1 MDQLK
6 SGTLLSYLQMALSV
20 IIGIVYTPV
29 MIRLLGQNEY
39 GLYNTVASTISM
51 LSVLSLGFNSGYIR
65 YYARYKK
72 EKRKEAT
79 YRLNGMFLLIF
90 SIIGAIAFLCGLYLT
105 NHLQLVFSKG
115 LTSEEYRIAR
125 ILMLLLT
132 INLSV
137 SFPMSVFQTIISAH
151 ERFVYLKMLGV
162 LKTVLGPMLTMP
174 VLLAGYGSIGMV
186 TVTLVVSFLTDL
198 LYLFYTTKRLKERF
212 VFGSFEKGLLKSL
225 LGYSGFIALNIII
238 DQINWNIDKTLLGRF
253 RGTAEVA
260 VYSVGFSL
268 YHYYMLISTS
278 ISGVFTPRIHRIY
291 NEWKEQPEELDQ
303 RFTELFIRVSRIQY
317 LVLGLV
323 ASGVAFFGQVFIHYW
338 VGDGFENAYFVALL
352 LIFPASIALIQS
364 LGIEIQR
371 AENRHQFRS
380 IVYALMALIN
390 LGLSIWLCQIY
401 GAVGSAI
408 GTAISLIAANGLIM
422 NVYYYKKCGI
432 DIPLF
437 WKNMMRMLP
446 GAIPP
451 VLFGILITKV
461 FPMTSVLRM
470 AICILMYVVVYACS
484 VWLLSMNDYEKE
496 LIRSFVRKIGKGKNK
511 SGALR

>member
-6 SGTLLSYLQMALSV
+6 LGTLLSYLQMVLGV

-29 MIRLLGQNEY
+29 MIRLLGQHEY

-72 EKRKEAT
+72 ENRTEAA

-90 SIIGAIAFLCGLYLT
+90 STIGLIAFLCGMYLT
-105 NHLQLVFSKG
+105 THLQLVFSKG
-115 LTSEEYRIAR
+115 LTPEEYGIAR

-162 LKTVLGPMLTMP
+162 LTTVLGPMLTLP
-174 VLLAGYGSIGMV
+174 VLLMGYGSVGMV
-186 TVTLVVSFLTDL
+186 AVTLAVSFLTDL
-198 LYLFYTTKRLKERF
+198 LYFLYTTKRLKERF
-212 VFGSFEKGLLKSL
+212 LFGSFEKGLMKSL

-268 YHYYMLISTS
+268 YHYYMMVSSS

-291 NEWKEQPEELDQ
+291 NEWRGQPEELDQ
-303 RFTELFIRVSRIQY
+303 HFTELFIKVSRIQY

-323 ASGVAFFGQVFIHYW
+323 ASGVAYFGQVFIHFW

-371 AENRHQFRS
+371 AENKHHFRS
-380 IVYALMALIN
+380 IVYTFMAVIN
-390 LGLSIWLCQIY
+390 LGLSIWLCQKY
-401 GAVGSAI
+401 GAVGSAV
-408 GTAISLIAANGLIM
+408 GTAISLIVANGLIM
-422 NVYYYKKCGI
+422 NLYYYKKCGI

-437 WKNMMRMLP
+437 WKNILGMLP
-446 GAIPP
+446 GMILP
-451 VLFGILITKV
+451 VLSGFLITKV
-461 FPMTSVLRM
+461 FPITSFLRM
-470 AICILMYVVVYACS
+470 AVCILIYMSVYACS
-484 VWLLSMNDYEKE
+484 VWRFSMNDYEKE
-496 LIRSFVRKIGKGKNK
+496 LIRSFVRKVKKGKK
-511 SGALR
+511 Q

>member
-6 SGTLLSYLQMALSV
+6 LGTLLSYLQMVLSV

-65 YYARYKK
+65 YYARYKT
-72 EKRKEAT
+72 EKRTDAT

-90 SIIGAIAFLCGLYLT
+90 SIIGIIAFLCGMYLT

-115 LTSEEYRIAR
+115 LTAEEYGIAKV
-125 ILMLLLT
+125 LMLLLT
-132 INLSV
+132 INLAV

-162 LKTVLGPMLTMP
+162 LRTVLGPMLTLP
-174 VLLAGYGSIGMV
+174 VLLMGYGSIGMV
-186 TVTLVVSFLTDL
+186 TVTLLVSLITDL
-198 LYLFYTTKRLKERF
+198 SYLLYTTKRLKERF
-212 VFGSFEKGLLKSL
+212 VFGSFESGLLKSL

-303 RFTELFIRVSRIQY
+303 RFTGLFIRVSRIQC

-323 ASGVAFFGQVFIHYW
+323 ASGVALFGQVFIHFW

-371 AENRHQFRS
+371 AENKHHFRS
-380 IVYALMALIN
+380 IVYAFMALIN
-390 LGLSIWLCQIY
+390 LGLSIWLCQKY

-408 GTAISLIAANGLIM
+408 GTSISLIVANGLIM
-422 NVYYYKKCGI
+422 NMYYYKKCGI

-437 WKNMMRMLP
+437 WKNIMRMIP

-451 VLFGILITKV
+451 VLFGILLTKV
-461 FPMTSVLRM
+461 FPMTSFLRM
-470 AICILMYVVVYACS
+470 AICILIYMSVYACS
-484 VWLLSMNDYEKE
+484 VWLFSMNDYEKE
-496 LIRSFVRKIGKGKNK
+496 LFRSFVRKMKKGKK
-511 SGALR
+511 Q

>member
-6 SGTLLSYLQMALSV
+6 LGTLLSYLQMALSV

-72 EKRKEAT
+72 EKRTDAV

-90 SIIGAIAFLCGLYLT
+90 SIIGIIAFLCGMYLT
-105 NHLQLVFSKG
+105 NHLQLVFSNG
-115 LTSEEYRIAR
+115 LTPEEYGTAR

-132 INLSV
+132 INLAV

-162 LKTVLGPMLTMP
+162 LRTVLGPMLTLP
-174 VLLAGYGSIGMV
+174 VLLMGYGSIGMV
-186 TVTLVVSFLTDL
+186 TVTLLVSFITDL
-198 LYLFYTTKRLKERF
+198 SYLLYTTRRLKERF
-212 VFGSFEKGLLKSL
+212 VFSSFERGLLRSL

-238 DQINWNIDKTLLGRF
+238 DQINWNIDKILLARY

-268 YHYYMLISTS
+268 YHYYMLISSS

-303 RFTELFIRVSRIQY
+303 RFTGLFIRVSRIQL

-323 ASGVAFFGQVFIHYW
+323 ASGVALFGQVFIYYW
-338 VGDGFENAYFVALL
+338 VGDGFENSYFVALL
-352 LIFPASIALIQS
+352 LIFPASIALVQS

-371 AENRHQFRS
+371 AENRHHFRS
-380 IVYALMALIN
+380 IAYAFMALIN
-390 LGLSIWLCQIY
+390 LGLSIWLCQKY

-408 GTAISLIAANGLIM
+408 GTSISLIVANGLIM

-437 WKNMMRMLP
+437 WKTIMRMLP
-446 GAIPP
+446 GMIPP

-461 FPMTSVLRM
+461 FPMTSFLRM
-470 AICILMYVVVYACS
+470 AMCILMYTSVFACS
-484 VWLLSMNDYEKE
+484 VWLLSMNDSEKE
-496 LIRSFVRKIGKGKNK
+496 LIRSFVRKMKKGKK
-511 SGALR
+511 Q

>member
-1 MDQLK
+1 MNQLK
-6 SGTLLSYLQMALSV
+6 LGTLLSYLQMVLSI

-65 YYARYKK
+65 YYARYKI
-72 EKRKEAT
+72 EKRTEAI

-90 SIIGAIAFLCGLYLT
+90 SMIGIIAFLCGMYLT

-115 LTSEEYRIAR
+115 LTSEEYGIAQ

-132 INLSV
+132 INLAV

-151 ERFVYLKMLGV
+151 ERFVFLKMLGV
-162 LKTVLGPMLTMP
+162 LKTVLGPMLTLP

-186 TVTLVVSFLTDL
+186 AVTLAVSVITDI
-198 LYLFYTTKRLKERF
+198 LYLFYTTKRLQERF
-212 VFGSFEKGLLKSL
+212 WFGSFESGLLKSL

-260 VYSVGFSL
+260 VYSIGFSL
-268 YHYYMLISTS
+268 YHYYMMISSS

-291 NEWKEQPEELDQ
+291 NEWKEQPEELAQ
-303 RFTELFIRVSRIQY
+303 SFTELFIRVGRIQY
-317 LVLGLV
+317 LILGLV
-323 ASGVAFFGQVFIHYW
+323 ASGVALFGQVFIYYW
-338 VGDGFENAYFVALL
+338 VGNGYENAYFVALL

-380 IVYALMALIN
+380 IVYAFMALIN
-390 LGLSIWLCQIY
+390 LGLSIWLCQRY
-401 GAVGSAI
+401 GAVGSAF
-408 GTAISLIAANGLIM
+408 GTSISLIFANGLIM

-446 GAIPP
+446 GVVPP

-461 FPMTSVLRM
+461 FPMTSFLRL
-470 AICILMYVVVYACS
+470 AICILIYMSVYACS
-484 VWLLSMNDYEKE
+484 VWLFSMNDYEKE
-496 LIRSFVRKIGKGKNK
+496 LIQSFVRKMKKGKK
-511 SGALR
+511 Q

>member
-6 SGTLLSYLQMALSV
+6 TGTLLSYVQMVLSV

-29 MIRLLGQNEY
+29 MIRLLGQHEY

-65 YYARYKK
+65 FYARYKK
-72 EKRKEAT
+72 EKRTEAT

-90 SIIGAIAFLCGLYLT
+90 SLIGIIAFLCGIYLT

-115 LTSEEYRIAR
+115 LTPEEYGIAR

-132 INLSV
+132 VNLAV

-151 ERFVYLKMLGV
+151 ERFVYLKMLG
-162 LKTVLGPMLTMP
+162 LLRTVLGPMLTLP
-174 VLLAGYGSIGMV
+174 VLLMGYGSVGMV
-186 TVTLVVSFLTDL
+186 AVTLVVSFITDL
-198 LYLFYTTKRLKERF
+198 SYLLYTTKRLQERF
-212 VFGSFEKGLLKSL
+212 LFGSFESGLLKSL

-291 NEWKEQPEELDQ
+291 NEWKEQPEELDR

-323 ASGVAFFGQVFIHYW
+323 ASGAALFGQVFIHFW

-371 AENRHQFRS
+371 AENKHHFRS
-380 IVYALMALIN
+380 IVYAFMALIN
-390 LGLSIWLCQIY
+390 LGLSIWLCQKY

-408 GTAISLIAANGLIM
+408 GTSISLIVANGLLM
-422 NVYYYKKCGI
+422 NMYYYKKCGI

-446 GAIPP
+446 GVIPP
-451 VLFGILITKV
+451 VLFGILLTKIL
-461 FPMTSVLRM
+461 PMTSFLRM
-470 AICILMYVVVYACS
+470 AVCILMYMSVYACS
-484 VWLLSMNDYEKE
+484 VWLLSMNDFEKE
-496 LIRSFVRKIGKGKNK
+496 LIRSFIRKMKRGRKQ
-511 SGALR
+511 